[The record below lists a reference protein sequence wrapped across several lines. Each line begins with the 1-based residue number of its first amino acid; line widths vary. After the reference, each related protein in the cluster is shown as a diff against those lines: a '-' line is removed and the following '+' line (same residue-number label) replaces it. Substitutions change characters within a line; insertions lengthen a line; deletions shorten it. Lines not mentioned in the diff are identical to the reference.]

1 ILTKVELGAL
11 LEEPGLDAWLGDGGR
26 QLSGGE
32 KRRIGIAR
40 ALLRDAPILL
50 LDEPTEGLDKRT
62 EQKVMALF
70 NEYFANKTVVFIT
83 HRLIELESMDNICLM
98 EQGEIIEQGDHQTL
112 LAQHGRYYQLL
123 QSL

>member
-1 ILTKVELGAL
+1 
-11 LEEPGLDAWLGDGGR
+11 
-26 QLSGGE
+26 
-32 KRRIGIAR
+32 RRIGIAR

-70 NEYFANKTVVFIT
+70 NEHFANKTVVFIT
-83 HRLIELESMDNICLM
+83 HRLIELESMDSICLM
-98 EQGEIIEQGDHQTL
+98 EQGEIIEQGDHPTL
-112 LAQHGRYYQLL
+112 LAQKGRYYQLL